1 MNNYMDNENMYWFTR
16 LFWEDSAIIVSYIS
30 LFVAVWTLYV
40 ASSLKNSLK
49 SKARLLE
56 IYKGLEV
63 ERNNFTNNLFKNNKQ
78 QKLDVVALEGIL
90 SSIKGL
96 LKSIS
101 QYIPKS
107 LKIEVD
113 EFITSIDIQSQDY
126 TNNNFDYYFKKYA
139 NLNTLITQIE
149 EINKD
154 NSWS

>member
-1 MNNYMDNENMYWFTR
+1 MYWFTR

-30 LFVAVWTLYV
+30 LFVAVWTLYI

-56 IYKGLEV
+56 IYNGLEV

-78 QKLDVVALEGIL
+78 QKLDIVALEGTL

-96 LKSIS
+96 LKSIP

>member
-78 QKLDVVALEGIL
+78 QNLDIVALEGIL

>member
-1 MNNYMDNENMYWFTR
+1 MYWFTR

-30 LFVAVWTLYV
+30 LFVAVWTLYI

-56 IYKGLEV
+56 IYNGLEV

-78 QKLDVVALEGIL
+78 QKLDIVALEGTL

-96 LKSIS
+96 LKSIP

-113 EFITSIDIQSQDY
+113 EFNTSIDIQSQDY